1 MRNFRPNALR
11 LTDKYQNTDISL
23 NLTADFSGHSIDDM
37 QGGIQLDSLSVRNP
51 MENLSYFMP
60 NLTITAG
67 NKGIEKEIK
76 INSPFLQGTI
86 QGNYSY
92 QTISASIIKTVQRY
106 IPSLLTAETKQ
117 IKSKRITDC
126 NNKLT
131 DFKLIT
137 VAECSRSKVISINL

>member
-60 NLTITAG
+60 NLTITAW
-67 NKGIEKEIK
+67 E
-76 INSPFLQGTI
+76 
-86 QGNYSY
+86 
-92 QTISASIIKTVQRY
+92 
-106 IPSLLTAETKQ
+106 
-117 IKSKRITDC
+117 
-126 NNKLT
+126 
-131 DFKLIT
+131 
-137 VAECSRSKVISINL
+137 

>member
-86 QGNYSY
+86 QG
-92 QTISASIIKTVQRY
+92 IILIKPFPPAS
-106 IPSLLTAETKQ
+106 SKQ
-117 IKSKRITDC
+117 
-126 NNKLT
+126 
-131 DFKLIT
+131 
-137 VAECSRSKVISINL
+137 CSVTSRHF

>member
-1 MRNFRPNALR
+1 MNSSLEYSHYEYQNITLDGQYRPGSFNGRLALDDENGLINIEGNFNTAQKTPDFNLRAIMRNFRPNALR

-76 INSPFLQGTI
+76 INSPF
-86 QGNYSY
+86 
-92 QTISASIIKTVQRY
+92 
-106 IPSLLTAETKQ
+106 
-117 IKSKRITDC
+117 
-126 NNKLT
+126 
-131 DFKLIT
+131 
-137 VAECSRSKVISINL
+137 